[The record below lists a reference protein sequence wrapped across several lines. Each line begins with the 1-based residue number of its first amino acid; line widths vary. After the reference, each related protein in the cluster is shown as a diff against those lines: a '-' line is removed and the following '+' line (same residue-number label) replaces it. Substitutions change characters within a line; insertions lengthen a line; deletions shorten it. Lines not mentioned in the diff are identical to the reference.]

1 MFILISGLI
10 VVSSFIYYR
19 KSIFNILCKYIILTI
34 LGIIKVYYY
43 FKKDKDGIKI
53 KKCINIHNPK
63 LKNKN
68 LKVEEYEIKFNS
80 KKHNIVL
87 IGDSSRSL
95 TEQINDLVPSIS
107 DNLKYKNQIVY
118 CSIVN
123 ENGDIIIELTN
134 MLRSFVYYFDKEDF
148 KLSLFFDYVQDYID
162 ERFDI
167 YNGVNVYDFDFMI
180 YLNDLTFTELG
191 YKINYIKDKSIIDIL
206 IKNDL

>member
-1 MFILISGLI
+1 MFVLLGGFIIISG
-10 VVSSFIYYR
+10 FIYYR
-19 KSIFNILCKYIILTI
+19 NYILNILCKYIILCI

-43 FKKDKDGIKI
+43 FKNDKDGIKI
-53 KKCINIHNPK
+53 KKSSNLHNPN
-63 LKNKN
+63 LKTKN
-68 LKVEEYEIKFNS
+68 LKVEEYEITLNS
-80 KKHNIVL
+80 KKNNIVL
-87 IGDSSRSL
+87 VAESSRSL
-95 TEQINDLVPSIS
+95 TEQFNELVKNINEKLQ
-107 DNLKYKNQIVY
+107 NKNKIVY

-148 KLSLFFDYVQDYID
+148 KLSIFFDYVQDYLD
-162 ERFDI
+162 ARTDI
-167 YNGVNVYDFDFMI
+167 YDGLNVYDFDLII